1 MGVELDLLPAQA
13 CECPYGR
20 MRQDEMRE
28 AFRSH
33 FKVHTHGDRFNKLL
47 ERLEQ
52 AEIEQTKR

>member
-1 MGVELDLLPAQA
+1 MDEDK
-13 CECPYGR
+13 
-20 MRQDEMRE
+20 RQKHIQQVVRRQLGQDDMRE

-33 FKVHTHGDRFNKLL
+33 FKVRNGDRFNKLL